1 MLVIKLL
8 SVIVILCAIILL
20 IQLLQLCMMSKTS
33 TGQDGFSI
41 ERFEEEAPPPLEEE
55 GEEDRDIVGK
65 EAVATDSSTPSRDE
79 KAAVEKVTRDLNDIE
94 LSTNNMLLKIQSIKN
109 KMGTKRDDSSALPF
123 KDYVSQR
130 MKRMQP
136 PKRLDDVVREEER
149 EDAEDDMD
157 DGPMVEGFV
166 DGLSHNCSTY

>member
-20 IQLLQLCMMSKTS
+20 IQLLQLCMMSKRREE
-33 TGQDGFSI
+33 DEDFSI
-41 ERFEEEAPPPLEEE
+41 ERFEEVPLPLDEEN
-55 GEEDRDIVGK
+55 DVDSNIVGK
-65 EAVATDSSTPSRDE
+65 EETIDPLTINNE
-79 KAAVEKVTRDLNDIE
+79 MVTRDLNDIE

-109 KMGTKRDDSSALPF
+109 KMEKKKDDSSIPPF
-123 KDYVSQR
+123 KDFVAQRMER

-136 PKRLDDVVREEER
+136 PTSLDDVMHEKQER
-149 EDAEDDMD
+149 GDGDDMH